1 MPKGPYTYSTEL
13 TLLKREYN
21 LSCLRWSPPLFES
34 VTFLRDGFANFWR
47 MRSEAHADLGR
58 APLLVSG
65 MVVVFRCLGFD
76 CCDLQ
81 VTATRDRRDARRRQ
95 QRRMGRGAVQ
105 GQLDFKSSGVARQ

>member
-1 MPKGPYTYSTEL
+1 MTVFASRFRQLLADAERGPRRLGSSAAAR
-13 TLLKREYN
+13 KR
-21 LSCLRWSPPLFES
+21 
-34 VTFLRDGFANFWR
+34 
-47 MRSEAHADLGR
+47 
-58 APLLVSG
+58 G

-105 GQLDFKSSGVARQ
+105 GQLDFKLSGVARQ